1 MNRVFVWVRWWWW
14 IWCESNPSATYDK
27 QQQFTSALVSVRI
40 ETIIVTTQGIGA
52 VQQQLKG
59 EKKNKG
65 KIDIKHVDIIP
76 TEDFPHSP
84 MANFTFWLC
93 SNSFPPHAFFFR
105 GICFCLHLKSCNQ

>member
-1 MNRVFVWVRWWWW
+1 MNRVFVWVRWSWW

-59 EKKNKG
+59 EKK
-65 KIDIKHVDIIP
+65 IKERL
-76 TEDFPHSP
+76 T
-84 MANFTFWLC
+84 
-93 SNSFPPHAFFFR
+93 
-105 GICFCLHLKSCNQ
+105 